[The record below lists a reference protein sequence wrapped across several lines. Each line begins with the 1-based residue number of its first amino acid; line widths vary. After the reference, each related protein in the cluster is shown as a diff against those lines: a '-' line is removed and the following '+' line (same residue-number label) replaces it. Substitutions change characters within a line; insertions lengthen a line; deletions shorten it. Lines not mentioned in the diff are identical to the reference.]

1 MHNLNPIFFEC
12 GSAGTLAETLAVAC
26 QKAKDSGNKSIIGP
40 INTNTWYR
48 YRLLE
53 RDFSEE
59 SLPPFGA
66 EPYDRDYKEQLGILA
81 ESRFTVAA
89 RYHSSIFTFDSS
101 AKGKPHDSNPSFY
114 SDSNLF
120 SVSNFY
126 SFCSF
131 QALLAEIYTLSC
143 LAFADN
149 YLYQAI
155 SFDAFSKLYLPL
167 EDLVKDF
174 PPVLC
179 RSQSS
184 GELLGYC
191 LVLPYLKD
199 TILFKTIARK
209 PGAQFAGMGRAMV
222 EEAILRYS
230 QKGYSKGVFALYKDD
245 GSSRYMQDCFGAK
258 VFRSYALFSRQI

>member
-1 MHNLNPIFFEC
+1 MHNQNSIFFEC
-12 GSAGTLAETLAVAC
+12 GSASTLAETLAAAC
-26 QKAKDSGNKSIIGP
+26 QKAKGSGNKSIIGP

-66 EPYDRDYKEQLGILA
+66 EPYDRDYKEQLEILA

-89 RYHSSIFTFDSS
+89 RYHSSIFSFDSS
-101 AKGKPHDSNPSFY
+101 AKGKPHASNPNFF
-114 SDSNLF
+114 SD
-120 SVSNFY
+120 SNFY
-126 SFCSF
+126 SDYLF
-131 QALLAEIYTLSC
+131 QALLAEIYALSC

-167 EDLVKDF
+167 ENIVKDF

-245 GSSRYMQDCFGAK
+245 GSSRYMQDCFGAR
-258 VFRSYALFSRQI
+258 VFRSYALFSRHF